1 MKGPG
6 ASAMVIGG
14 EALRLQRFL
23 LEHKLQLPRVFHRL
37 ACHSGA
43 AGETSAAA
51 EADERRIS
59 ERLLVDALAG
69 AMRAVGRPSLPVEF
83 GSSIRPADMGI
94 FGMLILAAPS
104 LGRALELSVK
114 FQRLM
119 TTAATT
125 HLEHARGAV
134 RWVWRCSRPRSLGIR
149 VRNEVVLTEHVAVVR
164 ALLAGATPR
173 QVCFTHPEPRDSAA
187 HARYFA
193 CPVVWSTDEDS
204 VAWHNDQLHPP
215 IGSAPALCEFIEREA
230 QRRLLLLPPSG
241 SVDEV
246 REAILQHLPTSDVN
260 LPTIAALLGRAPR
273 SLRREL
279 ASAGCAYRSIVDSVR
294 KQRALELVS
303 VQRHSMTDIAL
314 KLGFSEVSAFSRAWR
329 RWFGQPFRTSHH

>member
-1 MKGPG
+1 MKGPKVT
-6 ASAMVIGG
+6 AMVMGG

-23 LEHKLQLPRVFHRL
+23 LEHKLQLPTVFHRL
-37 ACHSGA
+37 MRHSGEA
-43 AGETSAAA
+43 DEAA
-51 EADERRIS
+51 EAADASEGRIS

-69 AMRAVGRPSLPVEF
+69 AVRAADRPSLPVEF
-83 GSSIRPADMGI
+83 GSTIRPADMGI

-119 TTAATT
+119 TTTATT
-125 HLEHARGAV
+125 HLEHARGAA
-134 RWVWRCSRPRSLGIR
+134 RWVWRCGRPRTLGIR

-164 ALLAGATPR
+164 ALVAGATPR
-173 QVCFTHPEPRDSAA
+173 QVCFVHPKPSGSEA
-187 HARYFA
+187 HARYFD
-193 CPVVWSTDEDS
+193 CPIAWSADEDS
-204 VAWHNDQLHPP
+204 VAWHNAHLHPP
-215 IGSAPALCEFIEREA
+215 MGSDPALCEFIEREA

-246 REAILQHLPTSDVN
+246 REAILQHLPTSNVN

-279 ASAGCAYRSIVDSVR
+279 ASAGCAYRSLVDGVR
-294 KQRALELVS
+294 KQRALELAS
-303 VQRHSMTDIAL
+303 VQRHSMTEIAL

-329 RWFGQPFRTSHH
+329 RWFGQPFRSTQN